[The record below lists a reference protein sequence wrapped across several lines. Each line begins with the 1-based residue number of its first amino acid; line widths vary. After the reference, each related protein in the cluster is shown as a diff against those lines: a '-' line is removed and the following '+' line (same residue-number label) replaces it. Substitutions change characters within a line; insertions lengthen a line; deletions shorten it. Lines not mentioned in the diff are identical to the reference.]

1 MPTDTKAPSESLNP
15 TEKVELDK
23 EATSTASSEATTETK
38 VDVAVAEASETAEVS
53 DASVP
58 AEDDISEF
66 LPQVDKTEQ
75 NVGMQKRIDKLTAK
89 LREAEEERDALKQE
103 VVKKPAESGSK
114 PKYTKEQLKGAMAK
128 AIAEQDHELMMDI
141 QEYMVEQAKEEL
153 RNEYL
158 GEKTQVVRQNEE
170 AVREWQEVVKLY
182 GHFGQSKVEV
192 FPGSSKELNILD
204 PKSKLRLLSE
214 KLWEDP
220 KYRYFGGRKAAMT
233 DALAIIM
240 QKRTNTS
247 DSPESIRLKKQ
258 LEREKMKNSPVS
270 GDSERGGS
278 ETSTGGQSKDKLTS
292 YFEERQAAK
301 EKADRGV

>member
-1 MPTDTKAPSESLNP
+1 MPTEAKVPSESFNP
-15 TEKVELDK
+15 TDKVEDK
-23 EATSTASSEATTETK
+23 EVTSTTSAEATTAAK
-38 VDVAVAEASETAEVS
+38 VDAAVAEVSVETADVS

-58 AEDDISEF
+58 ADDDISEF
-66 LPQVDKTEQ
+66 LPQVAKEEP
-75 NVGMQKRIDKLTAK
+75 NIGMQKRIDKLTAQKKELEEK
-89 LREAEEERDALKQE
+89 LREVEE
-103 VVKKPAESGSK
+103 SK
-114 PKYTKEQLKGAMAK
+114 PKETEVKKTRYTKEQLKGAMAK

-141 QEYMVEQAKEEL
+141 QEYMVEQAKDDL

-170 AVREWQEVVKLY
+170 AVKEWKDVVNLY
-182 GHFGQSKVEV
+182 GHFGTATTEV
-192 FPGSSKELNILD
+192 YPGSKKDLNIQD

-214 KLWEDP
+214 RLWEDP
-220 KYRYFGGRKAAMT
+220 KYHYFGGRKAAMT

-247 DSPESIRLKKQ
+247 ESPESIRLKKQ

-270 GDSERGGS
+270 GDSEGGGS
-278 ETSTGGQSKDKLTS
+278 ETSSGGQSKDKLS
-292 YFEERQAAK
+292 QYVEERRTLR